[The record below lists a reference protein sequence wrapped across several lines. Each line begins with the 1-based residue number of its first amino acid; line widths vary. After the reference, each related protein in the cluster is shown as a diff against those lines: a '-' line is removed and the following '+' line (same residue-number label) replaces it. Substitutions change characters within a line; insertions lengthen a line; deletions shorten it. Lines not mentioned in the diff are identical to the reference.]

1 MRHTEPLS
9 DRQPPGPGPKPADLD
24 ARESQR
30 WDHECCELDRAL
42 ERGDEAGSQHALAM
56 LDRLRYGCR

>member
-1 MRHTEPLS
+1 MRHTELIRDNPAQ
-9 DRQPPGPGPKPADLD
+9 RPRAKPADLD
-24 ARESQR
+24 AGESER
-30 WDHECCELDRAL
+30 WDQQCSELDLAL